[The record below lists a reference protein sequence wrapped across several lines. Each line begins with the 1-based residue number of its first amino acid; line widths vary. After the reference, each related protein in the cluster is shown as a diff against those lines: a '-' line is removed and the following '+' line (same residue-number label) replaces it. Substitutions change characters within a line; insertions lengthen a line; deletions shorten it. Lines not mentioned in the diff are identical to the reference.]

1 VPGGRR
7 LIVVRRDQVEHL
19 LMIGGP
25 TDVVIE
31 PNIVPAA
38 AASRRDWATQT
49 EPARVTRTPRTPA
62 AEELPAWPVES
73 LLSPAVPPP
82 RRQPRAVDPLAGLA
96 AEIGRTAEP
105 RAPML
110 EEAPSGIIPR
120 APRTREPT
128 REREVQIEREL
139 VRYAAACRNFAEV
152 TQRLDAARG
161 RPAKAADAR
170 SGEALHTVA
179 ANAEAAPPVLG
190 AAPAEQPRLRTSPFD
205 SLKKKMASLLG
216 PRQAPDDR
224 PPDAEQQ

>member
-1 VPGGRR
+1 MDGATVPGGRR
-7 LIVVRRDQVEHL
+7 LIVVRRDDVEHL

-31 PNIVPAA
+31 PNIVHAA
-38 AASRRDWATQT
+38 AASARDWATQT
-49 EPARVTRTPRTPA
+49 EPARVTPTTRPSAVEALPGWPA
-62 AEELPAWPVES
+62 ES
-73 LLSPAVPPP
+73 VPP

-105 RAPML
+105 RAPMP

-120 APRTREPT
+120 APRMREPT

-152 TQRLDAARG
+152 RQRLDAAPS

-170 SGEALHTVA
+170 SDEALHTVA
-179 ANAEAAPPVLG
+179 ANAEATPPVLR
-190 AAPAEQPRLRTSPFD
+190 AAHAEQPRLRTSPE
-205 SLKKKMASLLG
+205 SREGLLG
-216 PRQAPDDR
+216 TRQAADDR
-224 PPDAEQQ
+224 PSDAEG